1 MSTYTDLHNRA
12 KETLNVDYHTRVT
25 PQKVNFVNP
34 ENTYRG
40 TFAGEIKTNG
50 SNTIVGGTIA
60 NVVLSNSVLDKVEFK
75 NGIKLDDIKQAIAEL
90 STADFVE
97 Q

>member
-25 PQKVNFVNP
+25 PQKVHFVNP
-34 ENTYRG
+34 ENTYHG

-50 SNTIVGGTIA
+50 NNNIVGGTIA
-60 NVVLSNSVLDKVEFK
+60 SVILSNSILDNVSFK
-75 NGIKLDDIKQAIAEL
+75 NGLKIDGIMTDIVQL
-90 STADFVE
+90 SNNI
-97 Q
+97 